1 MSIAPY
7 LAPIS
12 LKVQLITLRL
22 PSPSIYNAA
31 DLVSSDIRFTK
42 VILINSRLFPFSVH
56 ENTRF
61 PIPLTITSLPSPTND
76 NVLLISKTF

>member
-12 LKVQLITLRL
+12 LKVQLITLRE

-31 DLVSSDIRFTK
+31 DLVSSDIKFAK
-42 VILINSRLFPFSVH
+42 VMFINSKLHPSSVH
-56 ENTRF
+56 ENARF
-61 PIPLTITSLPSPTND
+61 PVPLTTTLFPSPIND
-76 NVLLISKTF
+76 SVLLISKTF